1 VPADGRVSKT
11 STALPL
17 RELSTLVS
25 ASEFGFRLALSEPR
39 RGFLFALCD
48 YAHDESVET
57 CNMLFPRRIAMKEP
71 SMERLVAVPSGP
83 RISRELATNQCSA
96 TVCTNPFRSCR
107 DLTDGWPTRR
117 SGTPA
122 R

>member
-1 VPADGRVSKT
+1 M
-11 STALPL
+11 
-17 RELSTLVS
+17 
-25 ASEFGFRLALSEPR
+25 
-39 RGFLFALCD
+39 FALCD

-57 CNMLFPRRIAMKEP
+57 CNILFPRRIAMKKL
-71 SMERLVAVPSGP
+71 SMEWLVATPSSV

-96 TVCTNPFRSCR
+96 TVCTSPFRSCR

-117 SGTPA
+117 SGAPA